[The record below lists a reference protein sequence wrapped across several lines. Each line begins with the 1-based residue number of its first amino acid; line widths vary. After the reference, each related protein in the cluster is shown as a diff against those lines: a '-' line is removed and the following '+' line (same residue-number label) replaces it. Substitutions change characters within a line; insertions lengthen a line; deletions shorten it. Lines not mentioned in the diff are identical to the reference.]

1 MGRLNRATTWLKVRC
16 FENAI
21 EDIQDIETF
30 IGGLKEEEREGDE
43 FYQRML
49 ARCFLKKGAGYAWL
63 SKFDEAIA
71 SLQSASKFKG
81 VFNEREIIEILNDID
96 RIKIRQKSINM
107 KAEADL
113 KFAESNLEE
122 AIRMYEE
129 CLEVDPTNEYIY
141 ANLGLI
147 ALMRQDYTKCIEF
160 STKAI
165 DILDDFL
172 SDTKSFQKDNRLE
185 VKILMRR
192 GKSFESLG
200 DNEKA
205 KADLDRALLLEPQN
219 GEAKV
224 IAKRVQDKLD
234 TVQFE
239 TLNKQANEFQKLQDF
254 AAALEY
260 YDKCIKLQTARSK
273 GITID
278 TIAIHV
284 NKIACLLSL
293 EKFDR
298 VVSECNDALRL
309 IRNHRNRFEEK
320 QSAEE
325 KKRLSLMEVR
335 VSVRR
340 GNALAK
346 LNRVSEAIQEYER
359 ALKLDPNSDAIKK
372 DLEILRR

>member
-1 MGRLNRATTWLKVRC
+1 VEDKDPVWLKDKADHFYKRSDYHSALNAYSKALEYDKEFLMGRLNRATTWLKVRC

-239 TLNKQANEFQKLQDF
+239 TLNKQANEF
-254 AAALEY
+254 
-260 YDKCIKLQTARSK
+260 
-273 GITID
+273 
-278 TIAIHV
+278 
-284 NKIACLLSL
+284 
-293 EKFDR
+293 
-298 VVSECNDALRL
+298 
-309 IRNHRNRFEEK
+309 
-320 QSAEE
+320 
-325 KKRLSLMEVR
+325 
-335 VSVRR
+335 
-340 GNALAK
+340 
-346 LNRVSEAIQEYER
+346 
-359 ALKLDPNSDAIKK
+359 
-372 DLEILRR
+372 